1 MTMQQLVETYLNGN
15 ISDAR
20 KSAKHRS
27 HKTIRL
33 GFMDFAGYS
42 FENATLTA
50 DFLKTGIGFQEA
62 CDAD

>member
-1 MTMQQLVETYLNGN
+1 MTMQQMVETYINGN

-20 KSAKHRS
+20 KSAKRRS
-27 HKTIRL
+27 HKDIRDAFL
-33 GFMDFAGYS
+33 DFGYS
-42 FENATLTA
+42 FYKATLTA